1 MYPHRIRLRGPWE
14 MDVVSLGGELSTTRV
29 TMPARWQEIGLEGQA
44 GVVCFRRRFGLP
56 RHLDDWERVWL
67 VCEGLVGPAS
77 WSLNG
82 DKVLPGGDGGD
93 VVEAEITPLLR
104 ERNELTVEL
113 GPGDPDQLVWEELA
127 LEIRCRAILRDIRA
141 LVQSTADGWTI
152 LVFGEVVRDQPGDAL
167 EVYALIDGANQ
178 GYQQL
183 QSDAGVSRVEFRL
196 PWKPKPDDREVTV
209 RVELVNVSTV
219 WHTAECVVK
228 LDV

>member
-29 TMPARWQEIGLEGQA
+29 TMPARWGEIGLEGHA
-44 GVVCFRRRFGLP
+44 GVVRFRRRFGQP
-56 RHLDDWERVWL
+56 RHLDDWERVRL
-67 VCEGLVGPAS
+67 VCRGLCGRAS

-82 DKVLPGGDGGD
+82 DEVISSGDGEG

-113 GPGDPDQLVWEELA
+113 NPGDPDQLVWEELA
-127 LEIRCRAILRDIRA
+127 LEIRCRAILRNVRA
-141 LVQSTADGWTI
+141 FAQSTADGWMI
-152 LVFGEVVRDQPGDAL
+152 LVFGEVVREQPGDSL

-183 QSDAGVSRVEFRL
+183 QNDAEVSRVEFRM
-196 PWKPKPDDREVTV
+196 PWRAKPGDRGVTV
-209 RVELVNVSTV
+209 RVDLVNVSTI
-219 WHTAECVVK
+219 WHSVECLVM
-228 LDV
+228 LDG